1 MTSGEFVEV
10 TSRLEKYYDKEYT
23 KDQIQIMF
31 KELKEM
37 GIERYKQLT
46 SAIIRKNKFL
56 PKVADFI
63 EMDKEIPRNTEKT
76 IEKVDCKKCDGK
88 GFILYKKLISNGLN
102 KRVEYQFGARCECL
116 NGKNFS
122 KNILTSQEIGL

>member
-1 MTSGEFVEV
+1 MTSGEFVEA

-37 GIERYKQLT
+37 GIDRYRQLI

-56 PKVADFI
+56 PKIADFI
-63 EMDKEIPRNTEKT
+63 EMDKEIPRMMERTT
-76 IEKVDCKKCDGK
+76 EKVDCKKCDGK
-88 GFILYKKLISNGLN
+88 GFILYKKLIENGPN
-102 KRVEYQFGARCECL
+102 KKIEYQFGARCDCA
-116 NGKNFS
+116 NGNNFS
-122 KNILTSQEIGL
+122 KDILTAQQIGL